1 MVKSFLAD
9 IRTKYNILSP
19 SQKEIADYV
28 INNPDKVIFL
38 SIGELA
44 EVCGTSEP
52 TIMRFLRKLG
62 CRSYQHFKVSIAQEV
77 SAGETNAIYEEIKN
91 DDTIEQIKQKI
102 ISLTVTSIQD
112 INKLV
117 DEKTLQCVVN
127 LITQAERIFFLG
139 IGGSGIIAKDAFHKF
154 LRLGLNVDY
163 SCDSHIMSIYTSSST
178 SADLIM
184 AFSHSGESSEVID
197 AVRIG
202 KENKAKTVVFT
213 GYHNSTLAKLA
224 DVILMSST
232 NETMYRS
239 QSMVSRLI
247 QLVVIDI
254 LYVALVLNKGEE
266 AIENVNR
273 SKLAVAQK
281 KV

>member
-1 MVKSFLAD
+1 M
-9 IRTKYNILSP
+9 
-19 SQKEIADYV
+19 
-28 INNPDKVIFL
+28 
-38 SIGELA
+38 A
-44 EVCGTSEP
+44 EVCETSEP

-62 CRSYQHFKVSIAQEV
+62 CRSYQHFKVSIAQEI
-77 SAGETNAIYEEIKN
+77 SAGETNAIYEEIKK

-112 INKLV
+112 IDRLV
-117 DEKTLQCVVN
+117 DGKTLQQVVT
-127 LITQAERIFFLG
+127 LLTKAKRIIFLG

-163 SCDSHIMSIYTSSST
+163 SSDSHIMSIYASFATSD
-178 SADLIM
+178 DLIM
-184 AFSHSGESSEVID
+184 AFSHSGESSEVIE
-197 AVRIG
+197 AVRIA

-213 GYHNSTLAKLA
+213 GYHNSTLAELA
-224 DVILMSST
+224 DILLLSST

-247 QLVVIDI
+247 QLVIIDM

-273 SKLAVAQK
+273 SRLAVAQK

>member
-1 MVKSFLAD
+1 M
-9 IRTKYNILSP
+9 
-19 SQKEIADYV
+19 
-28 INNPDKVIFL
+28 
-38 SIGELA
+38 A
-44 EVCGTSEP
+44 EVCETSEP

-62 CRSYQHFKVSIAQEV
+62 CRSYQHFKVSIAQEI
-77 SAGETNAIYEEIKN
+77 SAGETNAIYEEIKK

-112 INKLV
+112 IDRLV
-117 DEKTLQCVVN
+117 DGKTLQQVVT
-127 LITQAERIFFLG
+127 LLTKAKRIIFLG

-163 SCDSHIMSIYTSSST
+163 SRDSHIMSIYASFATSD
-178 SADLIM
+178 DLIM
-184 AFSHSGESSEVID
+184 AFSHSGESSEVIE
-197 AVRIG
+197 AVRIA

-213 GYHNSTLAKLA
+213 GYHNSTLAELA
-224 DVILMSST
+224 DILLLSST

-247 QLVVIDI
+247 QLVIIDM

-273 SKLAVAQK
+273 SRLAVAQK